1 MPSISKPPELLL
13 TNFHKDKDW
22 IYEKQRILST
32 PLTTY
37 YCYFNS
43 Y

>member
-22 IYEKQRILST
+22 IFEKQTEFSVLR
-32 PLTTY
+32 
-37 YCYFNS
+37 
-43 Y
+43 